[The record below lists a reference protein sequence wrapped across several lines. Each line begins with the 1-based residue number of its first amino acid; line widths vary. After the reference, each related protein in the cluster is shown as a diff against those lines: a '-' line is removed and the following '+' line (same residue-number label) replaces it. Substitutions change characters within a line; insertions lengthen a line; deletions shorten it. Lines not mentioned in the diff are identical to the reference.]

1 MANTVNG
8 IAAITA
14 NTQREVVDLETGCCF
29 SKVHPNQVMRA
40 RVALDTAADFAI
52 DDPTVDNTFG
62 FSASQ
67 RIYVVG
73 YQISTALANTI
84 TFKTKTG
91 AAAAINLMTYNLGAT
106 AILDSQTMGEPTNIV
121 TDRGA
126 ALLVNAFGPATI
138 ILHYVFAT
146 QGTTD

>member
-8 IAAITA
+8 LSAITQ
-14 NTQREVVDLETGCCF
+14 NSHREVVDLETGCCF

-40 RVALDTAADFAI
+40 RVALDTAADFTI

-62 FSASQ
+62 FSSSQ

-73 YQISTALANTI
+73 YQISTVLANTI

-91 AAAAINLMTYNLGAT
+91 VAAAINLMTYNLGAT
-106 AILDSQTMGEPTNIV
+106 AILDSQSMGEPTNIV

-126 ALLVNAFGPATI
+126 ALLVNASGPATI